1 MRTIRPQVKRE
12 PCHER
17 QPTDRFRKDH
27 AFLASGN
34 RAVTHDEQMYSG
46 ALSFCRRR
54 YAREAQGADLA
65 VVGVPYDL
73 ATSNRPGCRL
83 GPRAIRAASSQ
94 LAWSAPWPSPFD
106 PFEALSVVDW
116 GDVDFDFG
124 HPERVPGHI
133 EGAIAHVI
141 GEGAGVLMLGGDHFC
156 SYPSLA
162 AHALA
167 HGDGIAL
174 VQFDAHC
181 DTGADDGHRIDHGTM
196 FAHAAARGIVD
207 PARSIQVGIRTTYP
221 DTEFAVWDANR
232 VHEAGIDATVH
243 AIRDRV
249 GDRPCYV
256 TFDIDCLDPAF
267 APGTGTPVCGGLST
281 WQARAILGRLG
292 GLNLIGMDV
301 VEVSPPY
308 DHAEITALAGATVAL
323 DLICLFARCRASR

>member
-1 MRTIRPQVKRE
+1 MSE
-12 PCHER
+12 
-17 QPTDRFRKDH
+17 PTDPFRKEH
-27 AFLASGN
+27 AFLARGN

-54 YAREAQGADLA
+54 YVRDASDADVA

-73 ATSNRPGCRL
+73 ATSNRPGCRF
-83 GPRAIRAASSQ
+83 GPRAIRAASAQ
-94 LAWSAPWPSPFD
+94 LAWSRAWPSPID
-106 PFEALSVVDW
+106 PFEVLSVVDW

-124 HPERVPGHI
+124 HPDRVPGHV
-133 EGAIAHVI
+133 EAAIATVI
-141 GEGAGVLMLGGDHFC
+141 GEGAAVLMLGGDHFC

-174 VQFDAHC
+174 IQFDAHC

-196 FAHAAARGIVD
+196 FAHAAGRGIVD
-207 PARSIQVGIRTTYP
+207 ASRSIQVGIRTSYP
-221 DTEFAVWDANR
+221 ATDFAVWDANR
-232 VHEAGIDATVH
+232 VHEAGIDATVR
-243 AIRDRV
+243 AIRERV
-249 GDRPCYV
+249 GDRPAYIS
-256 TFDIDCLDPAF
+256 FDIDCLDPAF

-281 WQARAILGRLG
+281 WQARAILARLG

-308 DHAEITALAGATVAL
+308 DHAEVTALAGATVGL
-323 DLICLFARCRASR
+323 DLLCLFARCRAGA